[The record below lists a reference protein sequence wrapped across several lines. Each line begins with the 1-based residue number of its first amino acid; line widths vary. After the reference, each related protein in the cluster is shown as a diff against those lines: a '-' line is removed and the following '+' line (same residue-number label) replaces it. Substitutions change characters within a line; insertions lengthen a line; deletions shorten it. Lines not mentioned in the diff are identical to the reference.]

1 MAVLIKSSG
10 SLIHYQVKSLLDR
23 KLIQNK
29 MLTINYGT
37 HNLGEAINQTVVMM
51 REVSTKDLDF

>member
-29 MLTINYGT
+29 MLTINYGAQ
-37 HNLGEAINQTVVMM
+37 NLAEAINQTVVMM
-51 REVSTKDLDF
+51 QEV